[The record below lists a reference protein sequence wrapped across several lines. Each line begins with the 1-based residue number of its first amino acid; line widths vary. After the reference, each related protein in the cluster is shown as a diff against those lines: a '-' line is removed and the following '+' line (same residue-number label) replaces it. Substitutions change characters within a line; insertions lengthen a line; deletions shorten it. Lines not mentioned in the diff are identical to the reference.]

1 MKRRWI
7 LVSIFIVVGVL
18 IYAGLFLSR
27 IEKDKKDKIESK
39 RSPSNTNV
47 VIKMEG
53 PDTIYKIKPDKNRL
67 LYGYDDSIVKII
79 AFVDFSNSSSIRAI
93 RALREI
99 ASEKKDVAVYL
110 YSFPVYKNGLSMPL
124 SNLFIH
130 LVNKGRMREFID
142 YICEKDD
149 WGEEEIKNYL
159 IKSEI
164 KIENI
169 FVDYGQGDLSKLPAL
184 NDMNLGVNFGVS
196 VPPAFFVNGLRVDG
210 FTDNSRLRAVVDAQ
224 IRKAQEMIE
233 RGTDR
238 RMVYDEIVKNGK
250 ETAFIVKVED
260 RDNTNKNIGKGSGEL
275 PNIYE
280 EDLRYVPIKGPRYA
294 PVTIVVFL
302 DYECPYSKRYYEVIR
317 SVMERYEKDIRVFIK
332 HFPLSTHQRS
342 IEVARYLASALAQKK
357 FWLLFDKIMSYPEFA
372 DEKAILRFASEVQ
385 IDVDRLKELK
395 DSEYIRRFVENDM
408 EKGYELQIKILPTTY
423 INGIRYEGVLSTVK
437 LSSIIEKELINANRL
452 IESGVKMEELYD
464 NLVRMNRVSNL
475 TNLEN
480 KLKKPYMEKIK

>member
-1 MKRRWI
+1 
-7 LVSIFIVVGVL
+7 
-18 IYAGLFLSR
+18 
-27 IEKDKKDKIESK
+27 
-39 RSPSNTNV
+39 
-47 VIKMEG
+47 
-53 PDTIYKIKPDKNRL
+53 
-67 LYGYDDSIVKII
+67 
-79 AFVDFSNSSSIRAI
+79 
-93 RALREI
+93 
-99 ASEKKDVAVYL
+99 
-110 YSFPVYKNGLSMPL
+110 
-124 SNLFIH
+124 
-130 LVNKGRMREFID
+130 
-142 YICEKDD
+142 
-149 WGEEEIKNYL
+149 
-159 IKSEI
+159 
-164 KIENI
+164 
-169 FVDYGQGDLSKLPAL
+169 
-184 NDMNLGVNFGVS
+184 MNLGVNFGVS

-302 DYECPYSKRYYEVIR
+302 DYECPYSKRYYEVIK
-317 SVMERYEKDIRVFIK
+317 SVMERHEKDIRVFIK

-342 IEVARYLASALAQKK
+342 IEVAKYLASALAQKK

-395 DSEYIRRFVENDM
+395 DSENIRRFVENDM